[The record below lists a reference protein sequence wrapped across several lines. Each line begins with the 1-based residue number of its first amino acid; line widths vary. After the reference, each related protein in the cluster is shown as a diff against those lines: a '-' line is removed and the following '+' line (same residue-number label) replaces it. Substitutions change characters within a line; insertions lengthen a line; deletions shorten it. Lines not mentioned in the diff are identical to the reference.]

1 MALSNSETE
10 FLSQLSASGK
20 SIITTTDAEKYW
32 RGSTPVKVVLHRLEK
47 KKWLQRLDRGVY
59 LLVPLEAGPERFWSE
74 SPLVI
79 APFLIQPAAVAYWSA
94 LHYWQ
99 MTEQMPRV
107 TLIQSTKRKQDL
119 EILGMRFQFISI
131 QKDRFF
137 GITERKI
144 NEKKFPVTDREKTLI
159 DCAARP
165 ELSGGIVQLSQSLQN
180 EQIQI
185 DWAKLDRY
193 LNQWGGG
200 AVVKRLGYLV
210 DTLNISIPEREDRL
224 RYWRSLM
231 TRGIS
236 LLEPGSGKQGST
248 VTAWQIQVNVNLPPA
263 KEKA

>member
-1 MALSNSETE
+1 MALSNTEAE

-20 SIITTTDAEKYW
+20 SIITTTDAKKYW
-32 RGSTPVKVVLHRLEK
+32 RGSTPIKVILHRLEI

-107 TLIQSTKRKQDL
+107 TFVQSTKRKQDL
-119 EILGMRFQFISI
+119 DILGVRFQFISI
-131 QKDRFF
+131 KKDRFF
-137 GITERKI
+137 GVTERKM
-144 NEKKFPVTDREKTLI
+144 NEKKFLVTDREKTLI

-165 ELSGGIVQLSQSLQN
+165 ELSGGIIQLSQSLQN
-180 EQIQI
+180 EHAQV

-193 LNQWGGG
+193 LNEWGGG
-200 AVVKRLGYLV
+200 TVVKRLGYLV
-210 DTLNISIPEREDRL
+210 DTLNISLPDREHRL
-224 RYWRSLM
+224 SYWRSLI

-236 LLEPGSGKQGST
+236 LLEPGSGKNGPT
-248 VTAWQIQVNVNLPPA
+248 VTAWQIKVNVNFPSQ
-263 KEKA
+263 KGKA